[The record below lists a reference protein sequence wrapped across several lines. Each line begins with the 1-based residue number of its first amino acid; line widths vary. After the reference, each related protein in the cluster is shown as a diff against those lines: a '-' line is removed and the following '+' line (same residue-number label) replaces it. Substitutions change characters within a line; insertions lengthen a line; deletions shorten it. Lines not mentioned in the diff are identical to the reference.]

1 MRRLKK
7 LVLAVIVMALMVA
20 VTVEIFAAQSGEQGN
35 ITVRKAEAQTV
46 LYTIYRGE
54 YQKIGRAIGN
64 LYGLAM
70 KNQAWPRGSLSCVY
84 LNNPQYVS
92 AEHCL
97 VEIRIPVGEEALKL
111 AGTLGEMTDVKTV
124 KEMDV
129 AVVTKQPGQTDHD
142 SVYNILYTWVSK
154 NGYVAADNA
163 CEVFAS
169 NMQSQDYSQMKSDIM
184 VPVRKIPTEN

>member
-1 MRRLKK
+1 MRRLKT
-7 LVLAVIVMALMVA
+7 LVLVLVAIVLTVA
-20 VTVEIFAAQSGEQGN
+20 VTVEIFAAQSGARDEVT
-35 ITVRKAEAQTV
+35 IRKVGAQTV

-54 YQKIGRAIGN
+54 YQKIDQAIGN

-70 KNQAWPRGSLSCVY
+70 KNQVWPKGSLSCVY

-111 AGTLGEMTDVKTV
+111 AGTLGEMTDVKTI

-129 AVVTKQPGQTDHD
+129 AVITKQSGLTDHD
-142 SVYNILYTWVSK
+142 AVYNSLYTWISR
-154 NGYVAADNA
+154 NGYLAADNS
-163 CEVFAS
+163 CEVFAG
-169 NMQSQDYSQMKSDIM
+169 NMQSPDYSQMKTEIM
-184 VPVRKIPTEN
+184 LPVRKTPTEN